1 MMRHHLTKAVAAALT
16 LGVWVDSSLGQ
27 TLHRVELDGF
37 RAIKDPITIKIGDT
51 VQWVGLNGGHSIESG
66 VNGAHDGNFRSAD
79 AMGFNG
85 NAYEV
90 TFDRNFLGRHP
101 APGNVYPYYALG
113 NEGIEIEGSVIV
125 RGGTTHVVELL
136 IYTFEPPDIEI
147 EVGDTVRWVW
157 VIEAKPHNVE
167 SGVAGIHDGNF
178 RSGDPVCAP
187 AEFELTF
194 DQQFLDDHPMPDNL
208 YPYYCIVHVDL
219 AMTGTVTVLAGG
231 CTRDPAWECDGDV
244 DGDGQVN
251 PVDSGLVQA
260 AFGSA
265 EESDLCQYDM
275 DCDGQINPVDSGIVQ
290 SLFGTCEAPR
300 NVCP

>member
-1 MMRHHLTKAVAAALT
+1 MTHQRRIRIAGVLATLSWAGFAAA
-16 LGVWVDSSLGQ
+16 Q
-27 TLHRVELDGF
+27 TVHHAAVDGF
-37 RAIKDPITIKIGDT
+37 ALGSAPIHIKVGDT
-51 VQWVGLNGGHSIESG
+51 VRWTLGEGIDGVESG
-66 VNGAHDGNFRSAD
+66 VDGLHDGHFASEGTAHQ
-79 AMGFNG
+79 F
-85 NAYEV
+85 EV
-90 TFDRNFLGRHP
+90 TFDRAFLSRNSMPGNTFP
-101 APGNVYPYYALG
+101 YYLITEDGAIAPGSVSVS
-113 NEGIEIEGSVIV
+113 GS
-125 RGGTTHVVELL
+125 TTHVVELL
-136 IYTFEPPDIEI
+136 FFTFEPRDIEI

-157 VIEAKPHNVE
+157 VIEAEPHNVE

-178 RSGDPVCAP
+178 RSGDPVFAP
-187 AEFELTF
+187 AEYELTF

-219 AMTGTVTVLAGG
+219 GMTGTVSVLAGG

-260 AFGSA
+260 AFGSI

-290 SLFGTCEAPR
+290 SLFGTCDPPR
-300 NVCP
+300 DVCP